1 MTLGRDLGRHEAH
14 ALVEA
19 ASRRA
24 AAEERPLAEVLAE
37 DASVTRVMTPNAIE
51 HCLSPEAY
59 LGVAGAFVDRVLAT
73 WKREELDG

>member
-1 MTLGRDLGRHEAH
+1 MTLGRDLGKHEAH

-37 DASVTRVMTPNAIE
+37 NASVTRVMTPDAIE
-51 HCLSPEAY
+51 HCLLPEAY
-59 LGVAGAFVDRVLAT
+59 LGVADAFVDRILAT
-73 WKREELDG
+73 WKRKD